1 MMSQAFTRE
10 PDGGMGDESLPDR
23 PVSAHPNYVTPGGL
37 RQLEGHIGALEE
49 RRLDLLAREGEDE
62 PMANEELALVDR
74 DLRYYSQ
81 RLQSAILIDLAKQ
94 PRRKVAFGAAVTVT
108 DEDGTQRTFRI
119 VGEDEADLEESKI
132 SYLSPLAVALLGAR
146 VGAKVLWHRPA
157 GNRKLKIEA
166 IEYPDE

>member
-1 MMSQAFTRE
+1 MSQAFTRE

-23 PVSAHPNYVTPGGL
+23 PVSAHPNYVTPVGL
-37 RQLEGHIGALEE
+37 RQLKEHIGTLEE
-49 RRLDLLAREGEDE
+49 RRLELLAREAEDE
-62 PMANEELALVDR
+62 PMVKEELALVDR

-81 RLQSAILIDLAKQ
+81 RLQSAILIDVARQ

-108 DEDGTQRTFRI
+108 DEDGERSTFQI
-119 VGEDEADLEESKI
+119 VGEDEADSHEGRI

-157 GNRKLKIEA
+157 GNRKLKIEG
-166 IEYPDE
+166 IEYPTG